1 MKTYLKKTKYSI
13 EKMNFCSNKKLIV
26 TKIIRNKIEIFFNS
40 TEFSI
45 TTNPCVQHNSFPFL
59 KALVSL

>member
-1 MKTYLKKTKYSI
+1 
-13 EKMNFCSNKKLIV
+13 MNFCSNKKLIV

-45 TTNPCVQHNSFPFL
+45 TTNPSVQYNSFPFL